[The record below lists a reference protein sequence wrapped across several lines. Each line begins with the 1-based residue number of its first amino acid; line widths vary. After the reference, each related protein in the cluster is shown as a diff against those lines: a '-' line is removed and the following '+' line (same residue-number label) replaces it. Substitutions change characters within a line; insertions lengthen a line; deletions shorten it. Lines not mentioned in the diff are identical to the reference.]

1 MNNDAD
7 HSLSTEP
14 GGYRPGGGR
23 RPQRS
28 RGSSDSGRSLFTN
41 SIMAILVVGLVAA
54 GWFIANQQQ
63 MLAAEQARLSNA
75 NQRLEL
81 LEQRLSA
88 TDTALSQGGEDT
100 KEQISFWESEIRKLW
115 NVSNER
121 NRGWIKDNQKAV
133 KGLDQTV
140 TALQSTARDLKA
152 ATARHEEAFEQQTTL
167 IDQITSVE
175 IQLQQLVRAQQDLV
189 DKVNTTSQAVAKLR
203 ANLDT
208 QVSENTEAIAA
219 IDAYRIATNSRF
231 RDLEKRIDALSAA
244 LNPGVVGEE

>member
-1 MNNDAD
+1 M
-7 HSLSTEP
+7 
-14 GGYRPGGGR
+14 
-23 RPQRS
+23 
-28 RGSSDSGRSLFTN
+28 
-41 SIMAILVVGLVAA
+41 
-54 GWFIANQQQ
+54 
-63 MLAAEQARLSNA
+63 
-75 NQRLEL
+75 
-81 LEQRLSA
+81 
-88 TDTALSQGGEDT
+88 
-100 KEQISFWESEIRKLW
+100 EQISFWESEIRKLW

-140 TALQSTARDLKA
+140 TALQSSARDLKA

-231 RDLEKRIDALSAA
+231 RDLEKRIEALSAA
-244 LNPGVVGEE
+244 LNPGSVGEE

>member
-1 MNNDAD
+1 MSNDAD
-7 HSLSTEP
+7 QPLSTEP
-14 GGYRPGGGR
+14 GGYRPSGGR
-23 RPQRS
+23 RPQRGG
-28 RGSSDSGRSLFTN
+28 RGQSDGGRSLFG
-41 SIMAILVVGLVAA
+41 SAIMVILVAGLVAS

-63 MLAAEQARLSNA
+63 VLVAEKARLSDA
-75 NQRLEL
+75 NVRLER

-115 NVSNER
+115 NVANER

-133 KGLDQTV
+133 TGLDKSV

-152 ATARHEEAFEQQTTL
+152 ATARHEEAFDQQIAL
-167 IDQITSVE
+167 IDQLTSVE

-189 DKVNTTSQAVAKLR
+189 DKVNSTSQSVAKLR
-203 ANLDT
+203 AGLES
-208 QVSENTEAIAA
+208 QVGENTEAIAA

-231 RDLEKRIDALSAA
+231 RDLEDRLDALRVAV
-244 LNPGVVGEE
+244 NPNP